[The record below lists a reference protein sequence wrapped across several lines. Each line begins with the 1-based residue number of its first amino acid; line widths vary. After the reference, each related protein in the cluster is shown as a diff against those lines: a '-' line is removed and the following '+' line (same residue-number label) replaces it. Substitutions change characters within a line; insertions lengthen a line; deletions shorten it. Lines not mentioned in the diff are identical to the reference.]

1 MTITKRLL
9 DISPRPTLRLT
20 EISRLIKKHRIITP
34 APSRPTLIS
43 LCENGTF
50 ETVGQGPT
58 RFGWL
63 VYEDSFLKWVRSLS
77 K

>member
-1 MTITKRLL
+1 MNITKRLL
-9 DISPRPTLRLT
+9 DIAPRPTLRLT
-20 EISRLIKKHRIITP
+20 EITRLIKKHRIIVP
-34 APSRPTLIS
+34 VPSKPSLIS

-50 ETVGQGPT
+50 ETVGGRPT

-63 VYEDSFLKWVRSLS
+63 VFEDSFLKWVKSLS